1 MASAWLVE
9 LSPRCRGEALDGGGE
24 QTQERRGACWGSFL
38 EEAMLELNLRTGGVI
53 SPEEGLLGEDAKC
66 AQAWRRGCMSH
77 IYGTSGS
84 H

>member
-1 MASAWLVE
+1 MEEERRL
-9 LSPRCRGEALDGGGE
+9 RGGGA
-24 QTQERRGACWGSFL
+24 GGGCFL
-38 EEAMLELNLRTGGVI
+38 EEVILELNLKTGGVI
-53 SPEEGLLGEDAKC
+53 SPKEGLLGEDAKC